1 MSDMHTPDM
10 EPQPEPLKEPQ
21 PEAPLE
27 AQFEP
32 QPEARPEPQPDRP
45 DLPLFDAPQ
54 VAPPEGASL
63 LEPPSIPE
71 IPGPPPRHG
80 RKAVAAILAGLVLL
94 SAGVGIGWSLS
105 RHGSTVPTTGAKNSI
120 QVVPQTSPSNTN
132 PSATLDL
139 QAIANLVDPAIVDI
153 NTVVDAIGGQVGSK
167 AAGTGMVLTSTGE
180 VLTNNHVIAGA
191 TSITVT
197 VQGSGSSYSATV
209 IGVDPVD
216 DIALIQI
223 QGVSGLPT
231 VTLADSS
238 SVTIGQSVVA
248 IGNALGRGGT
258 PAITAG
264 AIASLDRTITVAD
277 DTGSPKQLAHLMQAE
292 VQISPGDSG
301 GALVNESGQVLGMIT
316 AAARSGGPE
325 RVSQVAY
332 AIPVNTAVGIV
343 NQIRSGQGSSN
354 ILLGERGFLGVA
366 AQDLDSASAAR
377 LGLSI
382 TSGVLIS
389 GIVPGTPAAAAKIP
403 SGAVITAIDGVK
415 VSSVEEL
422 GKAIYLHEPGD
433 KIQVSWIDTSGSH
446 TATATL
452 IAGPAV

>member
-1 MSDMHTPDM
+1 MSDMDTPDM
-10 EPQPEPLKEPQ
+10 DPQPGAPLAPDPEPQPELQPEPQPEPQ
-21 PEAPLE
+21 PFRPDIPLFE
-27 AQFEP
+27 AQ
-32 QPEARPEPQPDRP
+32 QD
-45 DLPLFDAPQ
+45 
-54 VAPPEGASL
+54 APPEGASEM
-63 LEPPSIPE
+63 EPTSIPE
-71 IPGPPPRHG
+71 IPAPPPRRG
-80 RKAVAAILAGLVLL
+80 RKAVAALVAALVLL

-105 RHGSTVPTTGAKNSI
+105 RHDSNGSPTVTKHSI
-120 QVVPQTSPSNTN
+120 QVVPQTSPSNTS
-132 PSATLDL
+132 PGATLDL

-167 AAGTGMVLTSTGE
+167 AAGTGLVLTSTGE

-191 TSITVT
+191 TSINVT

-209 IGVDPVD
+209 IGVDPTD
-216 DIALIQI
+216 DVALIQI

-238 SVTIGQSVVA
+238 SVTVGQGIVA

-258 PAITAG
+258 PAITSG
-264 AIASLDRTITVAD
+264 AVASLDRTITVAD
-277 DTGSPKQLAHLMQAE
+277 DNGNAKQLAHLIQAE

-301 GALVNESGQVLGMIT
+301 GALVNESGQVVGMIT

-325 RVSQVAY
+325 RVSQIAY

-366 AQDLDSASAAR
+366 AQDLDSATAAQ
-377 LGLSI
+377 LGLSL

-389 GIVPGTPAAAAKIP
+389 GILPGTPAAAAKIP
-403 SGAVITAIDGVK
+403 SGAVITAVNGVK

-422 GKAIYLHEPGD
+422 GRAIYLHKPGE
-433 KIQVSWIDTSGSH
+433 KIQVSWIDTAGSH
-446 TATATL
+446 TATVTL